1 MSPFVL
7 GCEHDEENNMHISS
21 ISTGIYAEHSHEQND
36 HALKFVGCLGNYRTE
51 MPEFI
56 LRCFST
62 YPWMSLA
69 IFGWDTER

>member
-1 MSPFVL
+1 
-7 GCEHDEENNMHISS
+7 MHKARYIIRKFTKVHKNLSF
-21 ISTGIYAEHSHEQND
+21 TYAEHSHKQND

-62 YPWMSLA
+62 YPWTSLA